1 MAILDKEI
9 RSRGLRVPSF
19 AKKGF
24 KQKSSESLPTKES
37 APVQQPPAA
46 PAVTPPQSEFTPA
59 PPPFRSQEPDE
70 LPSPPTVQPSAG
82 PRSLTDG
89 RSQRPPYSPPDGPLP
104 EPPVFRAYRPPIP
117 PQPTPPSSEEDLEPE
132 SNRPSAVDSLDHFI
146 PEPEPESE
154 APVDS
159 LSSEDDRGP
168 WTPPDYEPVAV
179 PLNKLH
185 YACYQDHRSMPPAN
199 NAWYALPCMTCQKFD
214 HEVRHRCVFCCLR
227 ICGGC
232 YQALQ
237 KCPNRSLAQ
246 LMRSL
251 PSSQ

>member
-1 MAILDKEI
+1 MAILDKEN

-24 KQKSSESLPTKES
+24 KQKSSDSLPTKES
-37 APVQQPPAA
+37 VPVQPSAA
-46 PAVTPPQSEFTPA
+46 PAVSPPRSESIPA

-70 LPSPPTVQPSAG
+70 LPPPTVQSSAALG
-82 PRSLTDG
+82 SLING
-89 RSQRPPYSPPDGPLP
+89 HSQRPPYSPPDGPLP
-104 EPPVFRAYRPPIP
+104 EPPVFRAYRPPAP

-132 SNRPSAVDSLDHFI
+132 PNRPGGIDSLDDFV
-146 PEPEPESE
+146 PEPEPETE

-159 LSSEDDRGP
+159 VSSEEDRGP
-168 WTPPDYEPVAV
+168 WTPPDYEPVAA

-199 NAWYALPCMTCQKFD
+199 NTWYALPCMTCQKFD
-214 HEVRHRCVFCCLR
+214 HEMRHRCVFCCLR

-237 KCPNRSLAQ
+237 KCPNRSLAH
-246 LMRSL
+246 LMKSL
-251 PSSQ
+251 PSPQP

>member
-1 MAILDKEI
+1 MAILDKEN

-24 KQKSSESLPTKES
+24 RQKTSDSLPTKES
-37 APVQQPPAA
+37 DPIQP
-46 PAVTPPQSEFTPA
+46 TPPRSDSIPA
-59 PPPFRSQEPDE
+59 PPLFRSQEQEVDE
-70 LPSPPTVQPSAG
+70 FSAPPSVQTSAA
-82 PRSLTDG
+82 PASLING
-89 RSQRPPYSPPDGPLP
+89 HSQRPPYSPPDGPLP
-104 EPPVFRAYRPPIP
+104 EPPVFRAYRPPIA
-117 PQPTPPSSEEDLEPE
+117 PQPTPPSSEEDLESDPKHTSVGGNCLPE
-132 SNRPSAVDSLDHFI
+132 ADR
-146 PEPEPESE
+146 ESE

-159 LSSEDDRGP
+159 ASSEEDRGP
-168 WTPPDYEPVAV
+168 WTPADYEPVAA

-251 PSSQ
+251 PASQS